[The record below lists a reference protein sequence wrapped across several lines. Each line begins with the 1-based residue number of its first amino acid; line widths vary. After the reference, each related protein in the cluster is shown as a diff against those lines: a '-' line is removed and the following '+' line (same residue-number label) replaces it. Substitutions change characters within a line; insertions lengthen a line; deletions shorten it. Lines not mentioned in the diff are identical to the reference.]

1 MEFRGVR
8 RVNKPQSGL
17 FTRLMPRNSIKPA
30 LLTVFMEFS
39 HCNNAYFPWR
49 GAPRQG
55 KVQGFCANKRKTLAA
70 LFSTHYLKA
79 LSKRILCNF
88 IKNSKIPEQSGPH
101 IFIAN
106 ILGHCKG
113 GANLVAGISN
123 A

>member
-1 MEFRGVR
+1 MAAQDCLPTDKDKDKFGADY
-8 RVNKPQSGL
+8 RVLEEIDKGKAALTEL
-17 FTRLMPRNSIKPA
+17 FISIK
-30 LLTVFMEFS
+30 TDSSCRSFID
-39 HCNNAYFPWR
+39 
-49 GAPRQG
+49 